1 MISGWQVGGVCLYSA
16 NCMSPN
22 QYDPSSDTAYSKVI
36 CNEWHSC
43 SSQQLPNKMIFCLS
57 SLYWDLCIEHPGNK
71 EIYSAVMYYSCLLVS
86 LLREYF
92 RFLSSDIR
100 HGQNCYLCPWSKS
113 IARNVSE
120 ERKQK
125 VMLFPDLKVHFEM
138 IAPLWPR
145 FIRQLLVNPKKE
157 NDCLN

>member
-1 MISGWQVGGVCLYSA
+1 MSQLVSFHICIKTLFAKTVKVYIYVIRILITGVMITGWQVGGVCLYSA

-100 HGQNCYLCPWSKS
+100 HGQNC
-113 IARNVSE
+113 
-120 ERKQK
+120 
-125 VMLFPDLKVHFEM
+125 
-138 IAPLWPR
+138 
-145 FIRQLLVNPKKE
+145 
-157 NDCLN
+157 